1 VVADFRLCLLRAGEA
16 LTNRSGGS
24 VSILHNSR
32 LSQPAEVQAVAV
44 SVSRPA
50 LPREPTRV
58 NDDLA
63 AAADPILKGQEAIRL
78 RETE

>member
-1 VVADFRLCLLRAGEA
+1 MTDGMRAVRLLAAATEAFRNREATAPDDHLAHIRAG
-16 LTNRSGGS
+16 
-24 VSILHNSR
+24 
-32 LSQPAEVQAVAV
+32 QVQAVAV
-44 SVSRPA
+44 SARRPA

-63 AAADPILKGQEAIRL
+63 AAADPVLKGQEAIRL